1 MKGIFITFEGVDGTG
16 KSTQARFFLER
27 LQIRGYATV
36 LTREP
41 GGTVVAEK
49 IREVLLTDYGEK
61 VSPRAEALLY
71 AAARAQHISRVI
83 RPALTEGKIVICE
96 RFSDST
102 LAYQGYGSGLDLA
115 LLRAADGIAT
125 DGLKPDLTFLFT
137 LNPEECWARVTKRN
151 VRSGHDRMEAK
162 GQAFQE
168 RVYQGY
174 LRLAAAEPAR
184 IKQIECSGRSPEE
197 IGEIVW
203 AHFTSAHLIE
213 GRG

>member
-1 MKGIFITFEGVDGTG
+1 
-16 KSTQARFFLER
+16 
-27 LQIRGYATV
+27 
-36 LTREP
+36 
-41 GGTVVAEK
+41 
-49 IREVLLTDYGEK
+49 
-61 VSPRAEALLY
+61 
-71 AAARAQHISRVI
+71 VI
-83 RPALTEGKIVICE
+83 RPALNEGKIVICE

-115 LLRAADGIAT
+115 LLRAADVIAT

-137 LNPEECWARVTKRN
+137 LNPEECWARVKKRSAW
-151 VRSGHDRMEAK
+151 SGHDRMEAK

-174 LRLAAAEPAR
+174 LRLAAAEPTR
-184 IKQIECSGRSPEE
+184 IKQIECSGKSPEE

-203 AHFTSAHLIE
+203 AHFFSAHLHG